1 MSKGIID
8 LKDVDGD
15 LKSHIENLEGKGIR
29 QQIEEAK
36 YKSYDGVLTEE
47 MLMDFLNDLNAI
59 KPYKDPTEDMSEDM
73 AIAFNEAMKEYVKN
87 NY

>member
-36 YKSYDGVLTEE
+36 YKPYDGTLTEE
-47 MLMDFLNDLNAI
+47 TLMDFLTDMGYRN
-59 KPYKDPTEDMSEDM
+59 PTEGMSERM
-73 AIAFNEAMKEYVKN
+73 AIEFDRAMKEYVKN
-87 NY
+87 NYK